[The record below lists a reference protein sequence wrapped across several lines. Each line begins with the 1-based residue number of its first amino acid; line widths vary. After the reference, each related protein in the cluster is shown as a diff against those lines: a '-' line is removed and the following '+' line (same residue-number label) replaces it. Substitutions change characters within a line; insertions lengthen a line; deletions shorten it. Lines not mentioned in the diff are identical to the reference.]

1 MNAPSSMGVDEV
13 PPYAVACL
21 ELDARLE
28 FGGHHHVTFI
38 ETQDPDGGRTR
49 WSCVEV
55 IAAIRDGERFVVA
68 EDGHGKLT
76 LLEPGLCPQCPFA
89 TLLVDPPE
97 AGPVPCS

>member
-1 MNAPSSMGVDEV
+1 MNEPSSVGVDEV

-21 ELDARLE
+21 
-28 FGGHHHVTFI
+28 
-38 ETQDPDGGRTR
+38 
-49 WSCVEV
+49 EV